1 MGNIRVIGPRSSG
14 KTTYLAGL
22 AYWPQNS
29 STANNQQFKIT
40 PLNEDTESLAYKAE
54 NLIVQGLQLE
64 PTVVESIYDLTSYSF
79 QIEVKPRFKSRQ
91 VFNLVAKDYPGE
103 VFENMDK
110 LTPSSLQED
119 LQADFMREC
128 LDEDVEGCLVLLTD
142 WDAKADKA
150 YKRLFIQFLRA
161 MERRD
166 RTQNLRLAI
175 AISKCERGEL
185 WPGRLYPEIDVFR
198 AYLPE
203 TLALLR
209 AKLPKKNLQFF
220 ALSTF
225 GVLSRI
231 DPRPNRIEMVG
242 ELSSKA
248 VLRATKRDSWKPY
261 GMIDPLYWL
270 NTGNYV
276 EFKS

>member
-29 STANNQQFKIT
+29 GTASSQQFKIV
-40 PLNEDTESLAYKAE
+40 PLNEDTEKLASKAE
-54 NLIVQGLQLE
+54 NLIVQGSQLE
-64 PTVVESIYDLTSYSF
+64 PTTMTSIYDLTSYSF

-103 VFENMDK
+103 VFEGMDAM
-110 LTPSSLQED
+110 TRSPSQE
-119 LQADFMREC
+119 DFMREC

-142 WDAKADKA
+142 WDAQADKF
-150 YKRLFIQFLRA
+150 YKRLFTQFLKE
-161 MERRD
+161 MDRRD
-166 RTQNLRLAI
+166 RTANLRLAV

-185 WPGRLYPEIDVFR
+185 WPGRLYPEIDVFK

-209 AKLPKKNLQFF
+209 AKVPQKNLQFF

-242 ELSSKA
+242 ERSSKA
-248 VLRATKRDSWKPY
+248 VLRATERDSWRPY

-270 NTGNYV
+270 NTGQYV

>member
-1 MGNIRVIGPRSSG
+1 MGNIRVIGPRNSG

-29 STANNQQFKIT
+29 STASSKQFKIV
-40 PLNEDTESLAYKAE
+40 PLNEETENLASKAE

-64 PTVVESIYDLTSYSF
+64 PTRVSSIYDLTSYSF
-79 QIEVKPRFKSRQ
+79 QIDVKPRFKPRQ

-103 VFENMDK
+103 IFERMDEV
-110 LTPSSLQED
+110 TQSPLQED
-119 LQADFMREC
+119 FIREC
-128 LDEDVEGCLVLLTD
+128 LDNDVEGCLVLLTD
-142 WDAKADKA
+142 WDARSDKFH
-150 YKRLFIQFLRA
+150 KRLFAQFLKA

-166 RTQNLRLAI
+166 RISDLRLAI

-185 WPGRLYPEIDVFR
+185 WPGRLYPEIDVFQ
-198 AYLPE
+198 AHLPE

-209 AKLPKKNLQFF
+209 SRIPKKNLQFF

-225 GVLSRI
+225 GVLSPI
-231 DPRPNRIEMVG
+231 DPRPNRIEMIG
-242 ELSSKA
+242 ERGSKA
-248 VLRATKRDSWKPY
+248 VLRETERGSWKPY

-270 NTGNYV
+270 NTGDYV